1 MHVSEYA
8 NARTPRVCEWLI
20 KFSYHLPSGALM
32 VTLVNSANALW
43 ITIPTGWLIHER
55 TMPCR
60 GASGIKVLYGGAT
73 CSFRSVTGMRSI
85 ATKSGVSHGN
95 SLHR

>member
-8 NARTPRVCEWLI
+8 NARKPRVCEWLI

-32 VTLVNSANALW
+32 VTLVNSADALW

-60 GASGIKVLYGGAT
+60 GAYGIKVLGGAT
-73 CSFRSVTGMRSI
+73 CSD
-85 ATKSGVSHGN
+85 
-95 SLHR
+95 L